1 MFLPYRSF
9 FWKSPSRME
18 WLNYHHLIYFW
29 TVAKEGSLKK
39 AAEKLHVSQSSI
51 SAQVS
56 ALESALGE
64 KLFRPSGR
72 TKVLTEMG
80 RVVMGYA
87 EDISSL
93 GRELM
98 NTVKHRA
105 GTRPIRFHIGVAD
118 SVPKQIAY
126 EIIRPAFQLQ
136 PPVEMVL
143 REGKVDSLLAMLAS
157 QRLDIVLADE
167 PASSTLKFKTFN
179 HPLGTSDVTFCA
191 TPALTAKLRRNF
203 PQSLHGAPALLPAE
217 HTAFRMALETWFDS
231 LGIRPRTVAEFEDTA
246 LMNPAAADGLGFV
259 PIHTVIAKR
268 AARQNGWK
276 VIGRVSECTGQF
288 YAITAERKLKHPA
301 IVVITEH
308 AQSRLFA

>member
-1 MFLPYRSF
+1 
-9 FWKSPSRME
+9 
-18 WLNYHHLIYFW
+18 
-29 TVAKEGSLKK
+29 
-39 AAEKLHVSQSSI
+39 VSQSSI

-64 KLFRPSGR
+64 KLFQPSGR

-80 RVVMGYA
+80 RVVMGYGD
-87 EDISSL
+87 DITSL

-105 GTRPIRFHIGVAD
+105 GARPIRFLVGIAD

-126 EIIRPAFQLQ
+126 EIIRPVFQLR
-136 PPVEMVL
+136 PPVEMVC
-143 REGKVDSLLAMLAS
+143 REGKVDALLALLAA

-167 PASSTLKFKTFN
+167 PAPSALKFKTFN
-179 HPLGTSDVTFCA
+179 HPLGTSDVTFFA
-191 TPALTAKLRRNF
+191 AAPLAAKLRRKF
-203 PQSLHGAPALLPAE
+203 PHSLHGAPALLPAE

-231 LGIRPRTVAEFEDTA
+231 LGIRPRVVAQFEDTA
-246 LMNPAAADGLGFV
+246 LMHPAATDGVGFV
-259 PIHTVIAKR
+259 PIHSAIAR
-268 AARQNGWK
+268 QAARQNGWR
-276 VIGRVSECTGQF
+276 VIGRVRECTGQF

-301 IVVITEH
+301 TVVITEH